1 MKVRSS
7 VIPHTRG
14 WGIGMAFSTAVI
26 SGLAIFLN
34 SYGVASW
41 SESGASSASYTT
53 AKNLL
58 AALALGGLLFVMS
71 RRRSEDGFTRP
82 STRSQWLGL
91 AVVGLIGGSVPFL
104 LFFEGMA
111 RATSTQA
118 AFIHKTLLIWVVV
131 LAVPFLKEHFG
142 FVHVGALGLLVW
154 GQVSMAGG
162 ISGLAL
168 GSGELMVLAATLMWA
183 VEVILAKRLL
193 ADLSPLTLGAARMG
207 LGVVVLLAYGM
218 ISSAFS
224 GLSHLGWAQW
234 GWALLTGFIL
244 TGYVATWYSGLAR
257 AQAIDV
263 TAVLVFGAVV
273 TAVLQSGI
281 QGADLAP
288 SRPGLILVA
297 LGAIFIALL
306 GRFGHRRTETF
317 PG

>member
-14 WGIGMAFSTAVI
+14 WGIGMAFITAII

-41 SESGASSASYTT
+41 SESGAPSASYTT

-91 AVVGLIGGSVPFL
+91 AAVGLIGGSVPFL
-104 LFFEGMA
+104 LFFEGLA

-131 LAVPFLKEHFG
+131 LAVPLLKEHFSL
-142 FVHVGALGLLVW
+142 VHVGALGLLVW

-162 ISGLAL
+162 ITDLGL
-168 GSGELMVLAATLMWA
+168 GSGELMVLAATLMWS

-193 ADLSPLTLGAARMG
+193 ADLSPLTLGTARMG
-207 LGVVVLLAYGM
+207 LGVVVLLAYGIM
-218 ISSAFS
+218 SGALA
-224 GLSHLGWAQW
+224 GLSQLGWAQW
-234 GWALLTGFIL
+234 GWALLTGLIL

-257 AQAIDV
+257 APAIDV

-273 TAVLQSGI
+273 TAALQSGI
-281 QGADLAP
+281 QGADLAS
-288 SRPGLILVA
+288 SRLGLILVTM
-297 LGAIFIALL
+297 GAVSIALL
-306 GRFGHRRTETF
+306 RKTGYRGTGLLH
-317 PG
+317 G